1 MASVERRQRGFTLLE
16 VLIALLVL
24 SLSLVALVKL
34 AGLQADHL
42 HHQRESML
50 GQWVAANAVAELRLN
65 GLPEIG
71 EHNGQERMAG
81 REWIWRADV
90 ESTDLSRLRRIEMRV
105 FTDAAADAP
114 VAHLTAFVVP

>member
-1 MASVERRQRGFTLLE
+1 MFRLEPRQRGFTLLE

-42 HHQRESML
+42 HHQRESTL
-50 GQWVAANAVAELRLN
+50 AQWVAANAVAELRLN

-81 REWIWRADV
+81 REWIWRAEV
-90 ESTDLSRLRRIEMRV
+90 ESTDLPRLRRIEMQV
-105 FTDAAADAP
+105 FADAADASP
-114 VAHLTAFVVP
+114 VAHLTAFIAP

>member
-1 MASVERRQRGFTLLE
+1 MFRLEPRQRGFTLLE

-42 HHQRESML
+42 HHQRESTL
-50 GQWVAANAVAELRLN
+50 AQWVAANAVAELRLN
-65 GLPEIG
+65 GVPEIG

-90 ESTDLSRLRRIEMRV
+90 ESTDLSRLRRIEMQV
-105 FTDAAADAP
+105 FADAADESP
-114 VAHLTAFVVP
+114 VAHLTAFVAL